1 MIGCTVARAVLGVGL
16 WVAACIGAHAQPAF
30 ALSDDEAGP
39 TCVHY
44 TTMGHMAWSRKGGDW
59 IDERGDLHGTR
70 PFDSQALPG
79 GRERVWVEWDVTAL
93 VRAWQ
98 NGRVPNTGL
107 LLREVASNPKG
118 VASFHS
124 REAADPTVR
133 PQLLLQWVNQPRTS
147 LAPAADSFLDCSAGS
162 SLGRRPDLRVS
173 AKQSAWLRFDLNAA
187 REPLQRAVL
196 RLASDRRHGRGVQV
210 GVFQAAPP
218 YARAQ
223 AAPAKGIA
231 AAFVGDS
238 KIDSHPDVLFATGFE
253 RSNWAGEWSGLS
265 PRSSAEAVAKDE
277 RLGFEPFSG
286 RALRMRIER
295 GNKLGL
301 DLRYAF
307 AGKHG
312 SEPEEIYFRYYLR
325 FASDW
330 NPSLDGGKLPG
341 IAGTYNQ
348 GGWGMRKSDG
358 SNGWSVRGAF
368 ARRPAEAPGV
378 AGLTAIG
385 SYAYHPDAEG
395 RSGAHWG
402 WGEGVSGLLRNNRW
416 YSIEQHLKLNTPGK
430 NDGLFE
436 AWIDGHLA
444 YRRDNLRFRDVPAL
458 KIEDIWMNVYH
469 GGTQPAPHD
478 LTLYIDNV
486 VIARRYIGPA
496 R

>member
-1 MIGCTVARAVLGVGL
+1 MIAWKAARAVLVIGL
-16 WVAACIGAHAQPAF
+16 WATACISAHAQPAF
-30 ALSDDEAGP
+30 ALSDDDAGP
-39 TCVHY
+39 TCAHY
-44 TTMGHMAWSRKGGDW
+44 TTMGHLAWSREGGDW
-59 IDERGDLHGTR
+59 IDEHGQLHGPK
-70 PFDSQALPG
+70 PFDSRAVPA
-79 GRERVWVEWDVTAL
+79 GRERVVVEWDVTAL

-98 NGRVPNTGL
+98 DGRAPNTGL

-118 VASFHS
+118 GASFHS
-124 REAADPTVR
+124 RESADPAAR
-133 PQLLLQWVNQPRTS
+133 PQLLLQWSNQPATS
-147 LAPAADSFLDCSAGS
+147 LAPAADSFFDCTAGS

-173 AKQSAWLRFDLNAA
+173 AKQSAWLRFDLGVA

-210 GVFQAAPP
+210 GVFRAAPP
-218 YARAQ
+218 HARKQ
-223 AAPAKGIA
+223 ADPLKGIA
-231 AAFVGDS
+231 AVFAGDS
-238 KIDSHPDVLFATGFE
+238 KIESHPDVLFATGFE
-253 RSNWAGEWSGLS
+253 RNAWAGEWSGLS
-265 PRSSAEAVAKDE
+265 PRSSADLVAKEE
-277 RLGFEPFSG
+277 RLGFEPLSG
-286 RALRMRIER
+286 RALRVRIER

-368 ARRPAEAPGV
+368 ARRPAAAPGV

-385 SYAYHPDAEG
+385 SYVYHPDADG
-395 RSGAHWG
+395 KSGDHWG
-402 WGEGVSGLLRNNRW
+402 WGEGVSGLLHNNRW
-416 YSIEQHLKLNTPGK
+416 YAIEQHLKLNAPGAS
-430 NDGLFE
+430 DGVYE
-436 AWIDGHLA
+436 AWVDGHLVF
-444 YRRDNLRFRDVPAL
+444 RREGLRFRDVPTL